1 MARLNKRQAWAFGHK
16 AETWAV
22 WMLRLKGYRILA
34 RRYKS
39 RLGEIDIIAQRGSLI
54 SFIEVKGRRSAPLE
68 TPVTNGQ
75 MQRIAR
81 TAQLFMQECSDVQNF
96 DMCFDIILVRPWH
109 WPDHQKDAWRP

>member
-1 MARLNKRQAWAFGHK
+1 
-16 AETWAV
+16 
-22 WMLRLKGYRILA
+22 MLRLKGYRVLA

-39 RLGEIDIIAQRGSLI
+39 KLGEIDIIAKRGGLV
-54 SFIEVKGRRSAPLE
+54 SFIEVKGRSSAPLE

-81 TAQLFMQECSDVQNF
+81 TAQLFMQQRSGVQNL
-96 DMCFDIILVRPWH
+96 DMRFDIILVRPWC